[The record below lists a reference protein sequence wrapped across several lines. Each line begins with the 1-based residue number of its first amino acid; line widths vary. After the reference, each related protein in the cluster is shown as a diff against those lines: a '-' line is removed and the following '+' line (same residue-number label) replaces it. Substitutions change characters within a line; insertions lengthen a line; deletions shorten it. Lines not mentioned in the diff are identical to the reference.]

1 MLKLTDLIAAYDW
14 VSADPSGENQAC
26 VNRRSGQVYWIT
38 DAVDLDEELPDDLDD
53 GGKYI
58 AVPNKY
64 DLDLGTALVFRFVRE
79 HLADESAQVAGFF
92 RGRGAYGRFKDFLA
106 RRQLLDTWYAYETS
120 KVEGALLAWVSEH
133 DIPYPTGAHQDVA

>member
-26 VNRRSGQVYWIT
+26 VNRFTGQVYWIT

-53 GGKYI
+53 GEKYI

-79 HLADESAQVAGFF
+79 HMVEESARVAAFF
-92 RGRGAYGRFKDFLA
+92 RRRGAYGKFKDFLA
-106 RRQLLDTWYAYETS
+106 RSQLLDTWYAYENS
-120 KVEGALLAWVSEH
+120 KVEEALLAWVSENS
-133 DIPYPTGAHQDVA
+133 ISYPTGSNKDAD